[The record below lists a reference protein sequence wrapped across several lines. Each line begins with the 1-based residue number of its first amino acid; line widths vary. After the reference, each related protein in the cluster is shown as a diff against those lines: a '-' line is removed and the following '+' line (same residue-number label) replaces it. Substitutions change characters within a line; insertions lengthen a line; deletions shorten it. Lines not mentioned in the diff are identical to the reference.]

1 MNLDPENRTV
11 PDVRVIPPGPQS
23 RKILKKQTKVFYP
36 GLTHGQAPFIIKR
49 KYGYAVEDVDGNIY
63 LDLVS
68 ASGSVPLGSAH
79 PGITKKAVEALRRYG
94 NEDSHALACELML
107 PLAEK
112 LIEIT
117 PKSLTRVDISLNGT
131 EAVETAIRFMRRYT
145 GRSVIIGFFGGY
157 HGESGATASLG
168 AEEASISRGLRSI
181 TPGYIHVPYP
191 NSYRC
196 PFEPPRPGGSG
207 DSTVDYIRDYL
218 LFHAVHPA
226 EVAGV
231 IIEPILGAGGCITP
245 PDSFWTALIDL
256 CKEHDW
262 LLCADEVKTGFGR
275 SGKMFAVQHWG
286 VEPDLM
292 CLGKNLGGGVMPIGA
307 VLGSEKVMGSFD
319 DVSTGSTWSWLPAA
333 CAAAIECIEI
343 FHREPILQNVLKLEE
358 AGRQSLGNLVERY
371 EVVGDVRVKG
381 CFMGVEFVK
390 DRRSKERAA
399 GLQEEVAR
407 QCFQRG
413 IFGDSSSTSYNIQP
427 SLITP
432 VEVFQR
438 GIRLF
443 EDAVKASLD
452 FSPR

>member
-1 MNLDPENRTV
+1 MSLHLENRSV
-11 PDVRVIPPGPQS
+11 PDIRTAPPGPLS
-23 RKILKKQTKVFYP
+23 RKILDKQNKIFYP
-36 GLTHGQAPFIIKR
+36 GLTHGLAPFIIKQ
-49 KYGYAVEDVDGNIY
+49 KHGYAVEDVDGNIY

-68 ASGSVPLGSAH
+68 ASGSVPLGGAH
-79 PGITKKAVEALRRYG
+79 PEITGKAVQALECYG

-112 LIEIT
+112 LIEIS
-117 PKSLTRVDISLNGT
+117 PKSLSRVDISLNGT

-145 GRSVIIGFFGGY
+145 GRAVIIGFFGGY

-168 AEEASISRGLRSI
+168 AEEASISRGLRAI

-196 PFEPPRPGGSG
+196 PFDPPRPGGSG

-245 PDSFWTALIDL
+245 PDSFWPALVGL
-256 CKEHDW
+256 CNEHDW

-275 SGKMFAVQHWG
+275 SGKMFAVEHWG

-343 FHREPILQNVLKLEE
+343 FQRDSILENVLALEE
-358 AGRQSLGNLVERY
+358 AGSSGLGALPERY
-371 EVVGDVRVKG
+371 EVVGDVRIKG

-390 DRRSKERAA
+390 DRLSKERAIDF
-399 GLQEEVAR
+399 QEEVAQ
-407 QCFQRG
+407 QCFSRG

-438 GIRLF
+438 GIQLF
-443 EDAVKASLD
+443 EDAIKAALD
-452 FSPR
+452 SAQT